1 MKKIVVYALLI
12 LVAHGMVISQTTAV
26 NCETLTN
33 LAATWKKSKFTELKG
48 SLVGTNND
56 MKFSR
61 YKLKTPFTGAL
72 SNEVVLYTEAPD
84 LNTVEIVMFQ
94 EATFSTSTSEKF
106 AAIYK
111 NLKLC
116 MKDRTEEV
124 LSGTTTGLVDGDGQ
138 LPEVEFDKDGLP
150 IITLVVE
157 SPSLSENYYKIV
169 IRIEA
174 AEDDE

>member
-1 MKKIVVYALLI
+1 MKKIVFYIVFLLI
-12 LVAHGMVISQTTAV
+12 GYNTVNAQSTQL
-26 NCETLTN
+26 NCEALTN
-33 LAATWKKSKFTELKG
+33 IANTWKKSKFIELKG

-61 YKLKTPFTGAL
+61 FKLKTPVTGAL
-72 SNEVVLYTEAPD
+72 SNEVILYTEAPD

-94 EATFSTSTSEKF
+94 EATFSSATSEKF

-111 NLKLC
+111 SLKLC

-124 LSGTTTGLVDGDGQ
+124 LSGTTAGLVDGDGQ
-138 LPEVEFDKDGLP
+138 LPEVEFDKEGLP

-174 AEDDE
+174 PEDDE

>member
-1 MKKIVVYALLI
+1 MKKIVVFTISIILLSGFI
-12 LVAHGMVISQTTAV
+12 KAQTTAA

-33 LAATWKKSKFTELKG
+33 IASTWKKSKFTELKG

-61 YKLKTPFTGAL
+61 FKLKTPFTGAL
-72 SNEVVLYTEAPD
+72 SNEVILYTEAPD
-84 LNTVEIVMFQ
+84 LNTVEIVLYQ
-94 EATFSTSTSEKF
+94 EATFSSATSEKF

-111 NLKLC
+111 NIKLC

-157 SPSLSENYYKIV
+157 SPSLGENFYRIV

-174 AEDDE
+174 PEDEE